1 MAKTLAE
8 IKADYQYTDK
18 QTGEVKDR
26 TINTPHYFRDIPRI
40 YSPNLQDG
48 YMDFCPKAQKLYC
61 YLQGWENSGNFCYES
76 QAELGKVIDL
86 SRERTCKLIKKLQ
99 DAGLITKEKNPGYRS
114 KVYRTFPIADA
125 HITPP
130 EALAVQ
136 PDIISDVVTHQA
148 APEPAT
154 AEETQ
159 DDAPNW
165 DAPEHLEP
173 PAATMTNVIEDAVI
187 VAEGTH
193 ESVATTTES
202 DQMVIDADVI
212 VEAVCERLSRPESL
226 RQSQRFDTFTAYAR
240 RVLQNDDKRLPK
252 RIEERLEE
260 RFEQL
265 HPHLYSRFDPIP
277 F

>member
-61 YLQGWENSGNFCYES
+61 YFQGWENSGNFCYES
-76 QAELGKVIDL
+76 QTELGKVIDL
-86 SRERTCKLIKKLQ
+86 SRERTCKLIQKLQ

-114 KVYRTFPIADA
+114 KVYRTFPITDA

-130 EALAVQ
+130 EALTVQ
-136 PDIISDVVTHQA
+136 PDIISDVV
-148 APEPAT
+148 PEPAT

-159 DDAPNW
+159 DDATEKSEPLGL
-165 DAPEHLEP
+165 PETITDE
-173 PAATMTNVIEDAVI
+173 MKIDAVC
-187 VAEGTH
+187 
-193 ESVATTTES
+193 
-202 DQMVIDADVI
+202 DL
-212 VEAVCERLSRPESL
+212 LSKSESL
-226 RQSQRFDTFTAYAR
+226 RQQNRGTHLLTTLAAYCIAR
-240 RVLQNDDKRLPK
+240 V
-252 RIEERLEE
+252 
-260 RFEQL
+260 
-265 HPHLYSRFDPIP
+265 
-277 F
+277 

>member
-18 QTGEVKDR
+18 KTGEVKDR

-61 YLQGWENSGNFCYES
+61 YFQGWENSGNFCYES

-114 KVYRTFPIADA
+114 KVYRTFPITDA

-130 EALAVQ
+130 EALTVQ
-136 PDIISDVVTHQA
+136 PDIISDVV
-148 APEPAT
+148 PEPAT

-159 DDAPNW
+159 DDATEKSEPLGL
-165 DAPEHLEP
+165 PETITDE
-173 PAATMTNVIEDAVI
+173 MKIDAVC
-187 VAEGTH
+187 
-193 ESVATTTES
+193 
-202 DQMVIDADVI
+202 DL
-212 VEAVCERLSRPESL
+212 LSKSESL
-226 RQSQRFDTFTAYAR
+226 RQQSRGDTFINYAR
-240 RVLQNDDKRLPK
+240 RVLHRKSMKLPS
-252 RIEERLEE
+252 
-260 RFEQL
+260 RFEEEL
-265 HPHLYSRFDPIP
+265 EMRFEHRYPHFYGRFGTP

>member
-8 IKADYQYTDK
+8 IKANYQYTDK

-61 YLQGWENSGNFCYES
+61 YFQGWENSGSFCYES
-76 QAELGKVIDL
+76 QEELGKVINL

-99 DAGLITKEKNPGYRS
+99 DAGLITKEENPGYRS
-114 KVYRTFPIADA
+114 KVYRTFPITDA

-130 EALAVQ
+130 ETLTVH
-136 PDIISDVVTHQA
+136 PIIVSDVV
-148 APEPAT
+148 PEPAT
-154 AEETQ
+154 AVETQ
-159 DDAPNW
+159 D

-173 PAATMTNVIEDAVI
+173 PAPTMTNVIEDAVI
-187 VAEGTH
+187 VAESVP
-193 ESVATTTES
+193 ESVTADKASPRIRTS
-202 DQMVIDADVI
+202 D
-212 VEAVCERLSRPESL
+212 AVKHLFENL
-226 RQSQRFDTFTAYAR
+226 SQRREDESFYSWSS
-240 RVLQNDDKRLPK
+240 RVLQ
-252 RIEERLEE
+252 RIGIDHSMGI
-260 RFEQL
+260 EQL
-265 HPHLYSRFDPIP
+265 FQETHLYEYNQIEQSTIP

>member
-18 QTGEVKDR
+18 KTGEVKDR

-61 YLQGWENSGNFCYES
+61 YFQGWENSGSFCYES
-76 QAELGKVIDL
+76 QEELGKVINL
-86 SRERTCKLIKKLQ
+86 SRERTCKLIQKLQ

-114 KVYRTFPIADA
+114 KVYRTFPITDA

-130 EALAVQ
+130 EALTVQ
-136 PDIISDVVTHQA
+136 PDIISDVVIHQA
-148 APEPAT
+148 APESAT
-154 AEETQ
+154 AEETP

-173 PAATMTNVIEDAVI
+173 PAPTMINVIEDA
-187 VAEGTH
+187 
-193 ESVATTTES
+193 
-202 DQMVIDADVI
+202 VI

-265 HPHLYSRFDPIP
+265 HPHLYSIFDPIP

>member
-18 QTGEVKDR
+18 KTGEVKDR

-61 YLQGWENSGNFCYES
+61 YFQGWENSGSFCYES
-76 QAELGKVIDL
+76 QEELGKVINL
-86 SRERTCKLIKKLQ
+86 SRERTCKLIQKLQ

-114 KVYRTFPIADA
+114 KVYRTFPITDA

-130 EALAVQ
+130 EALTVQ
-136 PDIISDVVTHQA
+136 PDIISDVVIHQA
-148 APEPAT
+148 APESAT
-154 AEETQ
+154 AEETP

-173 PAATMTNVIEDAVI
+173 PAPTPTIPTQQDKPDLPWGG
-187 VAEGTH
+187 VAIFKPNG
-193 ESVATTTES
+193 
-202 DQMVIDADVI
+202 DPIDAALKWALTETMGDE
-212 VEAVCERLSRPESL
+212 EAAYRLI
-226 RQSQRFDTFTAYAR
+226 SQTATKHLGREIILTVPTNETFDEFE
-240 RVLQNDDKRLPK
+240 DLP
-252 RIEERLEE
+252 
-260 RFEQL
+260 F
-265 HPHLYSRFDPIP
+265 
-277 F
+277 

>member
-18 QTGEVKDR
+18 KTGEVKDR

-61 YLQGWENSGNFCYES
+61 YFQGWENSGNFCYES
-76 QAELGKVIDL
+76 QEELGKVIDL

-114 KVYRTFPIADA
+114 KVYRTFPITDA

-130 EALAVQ
+130 EALTVQ
-136 PDIISDVVTHQA
+136 PVIISDVVPHQP
-148 APEPAT
+148 APETAKTAVTHEEKPAIT
-154 AEETQ
+154 PQRIRTS
-159 DDAPNW
+159 
-165 DAPEHLEP
+165 
-173 PAATMTNVIEDAVI
+173 DAVKHLF
-187 VAEGTH
+187 EN
-193 ESVATTTES
+193 
-202 DQMVIDADVI
+202 
-212 VEAVCERLSRPESL
+212 L
-226 RQSQRFDTFTAYAR
+226 SQRREDESFYCWSS
-240 RVLQNDDKRLPK
+240 RVLQRLG
-252 RIEERLEE
+252 IDHSMGI
-260 RFEQL
+260 EQL
-265 HPHLYSRFDPIP
+265 FQETHPYEYTQIEQSTIP

>member
-159 DDAPNW
+159 MMRRIGMHQNTW
-165 DAPEHLEP
+165 
-173 PAATMTNVIEDAVI
+173 N
-187 VAEGTH
+187 
-193 ESVATTTES
+193 
-202 DQMVIDADVI
+202 
-212 VEAVCERLSRPESL
+212 
-226 RQSQRFDTFTAYAR
+226 RQQ
-240 RVLQNDDKRLPK
+240 Q
-252 RIEERLEE
+252 
-260 RFEQL
+260 Q
-265 HPHLYSRFDPIP
+265 
-277 F
+277 

>member
-61 YLQGWENSGNFCYES
+61 YFQGWENSGNFCYES

-114 KVYRTFPIADA
+114 KVYRTFPITDA

-130 EALAVQ
+130 EALTVQ
-136 PDIISDVVTHQA
+136 PDIISDVV
-148 APEPAT
+148 PEPAT

-159 DDAPNW
+159 DDATEKSEPLGL
-165 DAPEHLEP
+165 PETITDE
-173 PAATMTNVIEDAVI
+173 MKIDAVC
-187 VAEGTH
+187 
-193 ESVATTTES
+193 
-202 DQMVIDADVI
+202 DL
-212 VEAVCERLSRPESL
+212 LSKSESL
-226 RQSQRFDTFTAYAR
+226 RQQSRGDTFINYAR
-240 RVLQNDDKRLPK
+240 RVLHRKSMKLPS
-252 RIEERLEE
+252 
-260 RFEQL
+260 RFEEEL
-265 HPHLYSRFDPIP
+265 EMRFEHRYPHFYGRFGTP